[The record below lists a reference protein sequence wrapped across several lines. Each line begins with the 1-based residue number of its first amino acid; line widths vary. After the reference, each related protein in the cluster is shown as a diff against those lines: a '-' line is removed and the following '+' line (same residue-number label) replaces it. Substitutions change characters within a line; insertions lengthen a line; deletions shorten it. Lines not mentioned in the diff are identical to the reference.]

1 MEELQKFTD
10 AMEKIPDYVKYSEKS
25 ISQAMDDNDL
35 NLVKSLIVYE
45 NYLKKTEKIF
55 NNLLAD
61 LSED

>member
-10 AMEKIPDYVKYSEKS
+10 AMDKIPDYVKYSEKS

-45 NYLKKTEKIF
+45 NYLQKTEEIF
-55 NNLLAD
+55 NNLLSD

>member
-10 AMEKIPDYVKYSEKS
+10 AMDKIPDYVKYSEKS

-45 NYLKKTEKIF
+45 NYLKKTEEIF
-55 NNLLAD
+55 NNLLSD

>member
-1 MEELQKFTD
+1 MEELQKYID
-10 AMEKIPDYVKYSEKS
+10 AMEKIPDYVKDSEKS
-25 ISQAMDDNDL
+25 ISQALDDNDL
-35 NLVKSLIVYE
+35 NLVKSLIAYE

>member
-1 MEELQKFTD
+1 MEELLKYID
-10 AMEKIPDYVKYSEKS
+10 AMRKIPDYVKYSEKS

>member
-1 MEELQKFTD
+1 MEELQKYIG
-10 AMEKIPDYVKYSEKS
+10 AMEKIPDYVKFSKKS
-25 ISQAMDDNDL
+25 ISQAMGDNDI

-55 NNLLAD
+55 NNLLID

>member
-45 NYLKKTEKIF
+45 KYLKKTEKIF
-55 NNLLAD
+55 DNLLDD

>member
-1 MEELQKFTD
+1 MEELQKYID

-25 ISQAMDDNDL
+25 ISHAMDDNDI

-45 NYLKKTEKIF
+45 NYLKKTEIIF

>member
-10 AMEKIPDYVKYSEKS
+10 AMNKIPDYVKYSEKS
-25 ISQAMDDNDL
+25 ISQAMDDNDM

>member
-10 AMEKIPDYVKYSEKS
+10 AMNKIPDYVKYSEKS
-25 ISQAMDDNDL
+25 ISQAMDDNNM

-55 NNLLAD
+55 NNLLDD

>member
-1 MEELQKFTD
+1 MEELQKYID
-10 AMEKIPDYVKYSEKS
+10 AMRKIPDYVKYSEKS

>member
-10 AMEKIPDYVKYSEKS
+10 AMDKIPDYVKYSEKS

-45 NYLKKTEKIF
+45 NYLKKIEKIF
-55 NNLLAD
+55 DNLLAD
-61 LSED
+61 LLED

>member
-1 MEELQKFTD
+1 MDELKKFTD
-10 AMEKIPDYVKYSEKS
+10 AMDKIPDYVKYSEKS

-55 NNLLAD
+55 DNLLAD
-61 LSED
+61 LLED

>member
-10 AMEKIPDYVKYSEKS
+10 AKDKIPDYVKYSEKS

-45 NYLKKTEKIF
+45 NYLKKTEEIF
-55 NNLLAD
+55 NNLLSD